1 MNCDSFIKARIEKN
15 CAEPITQ
22 GVERTAWIGNR
33 AQLDIA
39 NLEFVEGST
48 NQVLNLPLI
57 KGAQLYP
64 IIQYGTKPFEGLKTD
79 LDGSGKLGGTAS
91 TEFPFIVPDNSP
103 AVCENIIDPLLDGEF
118 FVIWQNRH
126 KNLRATNEAE
136 RGASA
141 YQIAGLFNG
150 LTLSARVVREIQRRH
165 PIGLGYYAQRGE
177 SAPFGDVPQR
187 GFARSHRGTHQ
198 NDAHPLGDGVMHYDR
213 RRGKNPAFG
222 T

>member
-1 MNCDSFIKARIEKN
+1 MNCDSFIKAKIEKN

-136 RGASA
+136 RGAPDFSTA
-141 YQIAGLFNG
+141 SRCRPGRARNTATTPCRAGL
-150 LTLSARVVREIQRRH
+150 LRSKRRKRPARRCSSTRVRSQPPRRSSKRCS
-165 PIGLGYYAQRGE
+165 P
-177 SAPFGDVPQR
+177 P
-187 GFARSHRGTHQ
+187 
-198 NDAHPLGDGVMHYDR
+198 R
-213 RRGKNPAFG
+213 RRSNAL
-222 T
+222 

>member
-64 IIQYGTKPFEGLKTD
+64 VSYT
-79 LDGSGKLGGTAS
+79 
-91 TEFPFIVPDNSP
+91 
-103 AVCENIIDPLLDGEF
+103 
-118 FVIWQNRH
+118 H
-126 KNLRATNEAE
+126 
-136 RGASA
+136 
-141 YQIAGLFNG
+141 
-150 LTLSARVVREIQRRH
+150 LTLPTNSRV
-165 PIGLGYYAQRGE
+165 
-177 SAPFGDVPQR
+177 
-187 GFARSHRGTHQ
+187 
-198 NDAHPLGDGVMHYDR
+198 
-213 RRGKNPAFG
+213 
-222 T
+222 

>member
-1 MNCDSFIKARIEKN
+1 MNCDSFIKAKIEKN
-15 CAEPITQ
+15 CAEPITK

-118 FVIWQNRH
+118 FVIGRTDTRTCGPRT
-126 KNLRATNEAE
+126 KRSAE
-136 RGASA
+136 RRHTKSPDFSTASRCRPGRA
-141 YQIAGLFNG
+141 RNTATTPCRAGL
-150 LTLSARVVREIQRRH
+150 LRSKRRKRPVRRCSSTQ
-165 PIGLGYYAQRGE
+165 
-177 SAPFGDVPQR
+177 
-187 GFARSHRGTHQ
+187 ARSQPPRHSSKRCS
-198 NDAHPLGDGVMHYDR
+198 PPR
-213 RRGKNPAFG
+213 RRSNAL
-222 T
+222 

>member
-126 KNLRATNEAE
+126 KNLRPRMRRSAGRRPTKSPDFSMASRCRPGRARNTATTPY
-136 RGASA
+136 R
-141 YQIAGLFNG
+141 AGL
-150 LTLSARVVREIQRRH
+150 LRSKRRKRPVRRCSSTRVRSQPPRHSSKRCSPPRRWSNA
-165 PIGLGYYAQRGE
+165 L
-177 SAPFGDVPQR
+177 
-187 GFARSHRGTHQ
+187 
-198 NDAHPLGDGVMHYDR
+198 
-213 RRGKNPAFG
+213 
-222 T
+222 

>member
-1 MNCDSFIKARIEKN
+1 MNCDSFIKAKIEKN
-15 CAEPITQ
+15 CAEPIAR
-22 GVERTAWIGNR
+22 GVERIAWIGNR

-141 YQIAGLFNG
+141 YQIAGLSTASRCRPGRARNTATTPCRAG
-150 LTLSARVVREIQRRH
+150 LLRSKRRKRPARRCSSTRVRSQPPRRSSKRCS
-165 PIGLGYYAQRGE
+165 P
-177 SAPFGDVPQR
+177 P
-187 GFARSHRGTHQ
+187 
-198 NDAHPLGDGVMHYDR
+198 R
-213 RRGKNPAFG
+213 RRSNAL
-222 T
+222 

>member
-1 MNCDSFIKARIEKN
+1 MNCDSFIKAKIEKN
-15 CAEPITQ
+15 CAEPIAR

-64 IIQYGTKPFEGLKTD
+64 IVQYGTKPFEGLKTD

-126 KNLRATNEAE
+126 KTNQRHNPAHRRGTRKSEPHREAF
-136 RGASA
+136 GAESWHFLPRHPVTRKRRSA
-141 YQIAGLFNG
+141 Y
-150 LTLSARVVREIQRRH
+150 E
-165 PIGLGYYAQRGE
+165 YE
-177 SAPFGDVPQR
+177 SA
-187 GFARSHRGTHQ
+187 
-198 NDAHPLGDGVMHYDR
+198 
-213 RRGKNPAFG
+213 
-222 T
+222 

>member
-91 TEFPFIVPDNSP
+91 TKFPFIVPDNSP
-103 AVCENIIDPLLDGEF
+103 AVCENIIDP
-118 FVIWQNRH
+118 VSYTH
-126 KNLRATNEAE
+126 
-136 RGASA
+136 
-141 YQIAGLFNG
+141 
-150 LTLSARVVREIQRRH
+150 LTLPTNSLV
-165 PIGLGYYAQRGE
+165 
-177 SAPFGDVPQR
+177 
-187 GFARSHRGTHQ
+187 
-198 NDAHPLGDGVMHYDR
+198 
-213 RRGKNPAFG
+213 
-222 T
+222 

>member
-1 MNCDSFIKARIEKN
+1 MNCDSFIKAKIEKN
-15 CAEPITQ
+15 CAEPIAR

-64 IIQYGTKPFEGLKTD
+64 IVQYGTKPFEGLKTD

-150 LTLSARVVREIQRRH
+150 LTLSAGSCEK
-165 PIGLGYYAQRGE
+165 
-177 SAPFGDVPQR
+177 SA
-187 GFARSHRGTHQ
+187 SISI
-198 NDAHPLGDGVMHYDR
+198 M
-213 RRGKNPAFG
+213 
-222 T
+222 

>member
-1 MNCDSFIKARIEKN
+1 MNCDSFIKAKIEKN
-15 CAEPITQ
+15 CAEPIAR

-64 IIQYGTKPFEGLKTD
+64 IVQYGTKPFEGLKTD

-126 KNLRATNEAE
+126 KTCGPRMRRNAGRRPTKSPDFSMALRCRPGRARNTATTPY
-136 RGASA
+136 R
-141 YQIAGLFNG
+141 AGLLRSKRRKRPVRRCSSTRVRLQPPRRSSKRCSPPPMRSN
-150 LTLSARVVREIQRRH
+150 TL
-165 PIGLGYYAQRGE
+165 
-177 SAPFGDVPQR
+177 
-187 GFARSHRGTHQ
+187 
-198 NDAHPLGDGVMHYDR
+198 
-213 RRGKNPAFG
+213 
-222 T
+222 